1 MIEIKNLTISRG
13 DRVIID
19 NFSATIAK
27 GTIAVISG
35 PNGCGKST
43 LLSCIAG
50 DIPAS
55 SGQILIND
63 TAVQDLSL
71 LQQAELRS
79 VLSQHS
85 SHWLSYTVR
94 ESLELGQSDEAKSR
108 IDLVLEKLGIL
119 DIARQS
125 IVTLSGGQGQRV
137 EIARALIGNRD
148 ILLLDEPLAA
158 QDLLGR
164 SRIVE
169 ILQELKG
176 EGKTILLVA
185 HAQSG
190 DLAWCDQIIDDLA

>member
-13 DRVIID
+13 DKVIID
-19 NFSATIAK
+19 NFSATIAQ
-27 GTIAVISG
+27 GSIAVITG

-50 DIPAS
+50 DIPAVR
-55 SGQILIND
+55 GQILFDGIEIN
-63 TAVQDLSL
+63 DLSL

-85 SHWLSYTVR
+85 GHWLSYTVR

-108 IDLVLEKLGIL
+108 IDVVLEKLGIL
-119 DIARQS
+119 DIASQS

-137 EIARALIGNRD
+137 EIARALMSNRD

-158 QDLLGR
+158 QDLISR
-164 SRIVE
+164 SRIVQ